1 MRQGITTQYRGP
13 TNFRGSRIKAL
24 ARKRDSIGGEMS
36 LTVPYSHGDANEEHC
51 KAAKAL
57 AVKLGWS
64 GFWVAGGAP
73 DGRGNMYV
81 NLGNAVPAQRVH
93 GEGYRP
99 NAPQFEGQDYFIV
112 EAVK

>member
-1 MRQGITTQYRGP
+1 MKQGITTQYRGP

-36 LTVPYSHGDANEEHC
+36 LTVPYGHGDTDEEHC

-64 GFWVAGGAP
+64 GLWVAGGSP
-73 DGRGNMYV
+73 DGRGNIYV
-81 NLGNAVPAQRVH
+81 NAGNAGTHNPASFGR
-93 GEGYRP
+93 
-99 NAPQFEGQDYFIV
+99 EGQDFFIV
-112 EAVK
+112 EDVK